1 MSTATGISMR
11 AWLLTAGAML
21 AMFALAPHAQAN
33 PVQIGFNGAGGSG
46 HASLNVGPDTT
57 AGDPAGAQLIMGAS
71 GTFSDAN
78 LGFYNVAI
86 TGVLARNFATP
97 FDVADGAWQPGDVP
111 FPASFSQLATA
122 NAPPMDHGVTTYT
135 ELFYAGGSPQT
146 CWDYPF
152 AGGFLDPYGVMFTLS
167 NGDVVDLFS
176 FGDTFVPTWAK
187 VYLQYG
193 FEVIDPSNGGTLL
206 DPEFGGVRAAV
217 PEPEFPWLFGA
228 AVLGLFAWRRSAET
242 RRRALQY
249 A

>member
-1 MSTATGISMR
+1 MNAREFTRQDGFRARDRSDDPKPEGSESVEFIYRKPCSCRPGARATKSK
-11 AWLLTAGAML
+11 
-21 AMFALAPHAQAN
+21 
-33 PVQIGFNGAGGSG
+33 
-46 HASLNVGPDTT
+46 TT
-57 AGDPAGAQLIMGAS
+57 SCLI
-71 GTFSDAN
+71 GTF

-97 FDVADGAWQPGDVP
+97 FDVADGTWQPGDVP

-122 NAPPMDHGVTTYT
+122 NAPPIDHGVTTYT

-146 CWDYPF
+146 CWDCPF
-152 AGGFLDPYGVMFTLS
+152 AGGFLDPYGVMFTLG

-176 FGDTFVPTWAK
+176 FGDTFVPTGAK
-187 VYLQYG
+187 VYLHHG

-217 PEPEFPWLFGA
+217 PEPGFPWLFGA

-242 RRRALQY
+242 RRRALQHT
-249 A
+249 